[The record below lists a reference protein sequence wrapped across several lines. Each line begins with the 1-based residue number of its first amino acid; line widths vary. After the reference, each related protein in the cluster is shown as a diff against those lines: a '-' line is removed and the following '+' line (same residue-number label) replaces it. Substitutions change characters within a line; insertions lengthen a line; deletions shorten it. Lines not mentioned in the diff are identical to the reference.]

1 MNSDERL
8 CPECAEVIKKAA
20 KKCKHCHSIINS
32 IDEGKIND
40 TIDEVA
46 LPEMNE
52 SKTQYAG
59 FWRRFSAISI
69 EVFIGFVI
77 VAIWILSNNL
87 SDIYS
92 NYLNLIQNRTF
103 WAFSF
108 LSGFLY
114 NTILEYKYGG
124 TLGKLFVGLRVVR
137 TNQSEELSYVRC
149 VGRYFAFFLSVI
161 TLFIGVLIQP
171 FTKKRQSLHDLIVDT
186 VVIDIKKRPSSHIW
200 LINICYLV
208 LSFANSSMVTNSF
221 LNEKFYEQLN
231 YQNIERVI
239 SISDD
244 YSSNEKK
251 LTKLNLEGDCT
262 YSQSSEKSKTS
273 KDGTA
278 TLVIKIFKEDSD
290 THAVIKLV
298 ADKKEH
304 VVDSFGQQNFSV
316 TANDLK
322 VHVSGGGSWY
332 RTDFNM
338 DRMSGSYILTES
350 ERLDKSGY
358 NWSTNKLY
366 GVCMTTESGS

>member
-32 IDEGKIND
+32 IDEEKIND
-40 TIDEVA
+40 TVVEVA
-46 LPEMNE
+46 LSEMNATQ
-52 SKTQYAG
+52 TQYAG
-59 FWRRFSAISI
+59 FWRRFSAFGIDAAI
-69 EVFIGFVI
+69 FIPIDLFLI
-77 VAIWILSNNL
+77 FSNSS
-87 SDIYS
+87 SDIDLLKIHWTLS
-92 NYLNLIQNRTF
+92 L
-103 WAFSF
+103 SF
-108 LSGFLY
+108 YFLY
-114 NTILEYKYGG
+114 NTILTYKYGG

-137 TNQSEELSYVRC
+137 TNQSEELSYLRC
-149 VGRYFAFFLSVI
+149 VGRYFAYYLSVI
-161 TLFIGVLIQP
+161 TLFIGLLIQP

-200 LINICYLV
+200 LINISYLI
-208 LSFANSSMVTNSF
+208 LTFAYNSMITASF
-221 LNEKFYEQLN
+221 LNEQFYEQLN
-231 YQNIERVI
+231 YQNIERAI
-239 SISDD
+239 SISDGNF
-244 YSSNEKK
+244 SNEKK
-251 LTKLNLEGDCT
+251 LTNLNLEGDCT